1 MIGYSIVS
9 AVWGVL
15 FLAQSI
21 MHSKERQDLYNRLMS
36 HDLGEYLTVNQPKTK
51 LSLRQNYFKK
61 SMSHAYRAMY
71 GTDKAE

>member
-1 MIGYSIVS
+1 MIGYAVVS
-9 AVWGVL
+9 AIWGLL

-21 MHSKERQDLYNRLMS
+21 MHSRERQDLYNRLMS

-51 LSLRQNYFKK
+51 PTLRANYFKK

-71 GTDKAE
+71 GKNDAD